1 MPSHHS
7 AARHLIS
14 KGIFDDLDSFRVL
27 EDRLSA
33 LGDEN
38 SKVVGDALVRRGR
51 LVSLPYTCRT
61 LPPGNPRD
69 SKRIGIFEKESHPKG
84 AHPPSASDAPYFEGK
99 EGAYR
104 KETDVVPSAQPLPL
118 KDCR

>member
-14 KGIFDDLDSFRVL
+14 KGIFDELDLFRLL

-51 LVSLPYTCRT
+51 LVSSRT
-61 LPPGNPRD
+61 HAAHCHPATPEIQ
-69 SKRIGIFEKESHPKG
+69 SEFGIIQRG
-84 AHPPSASDAPYFEGK
+84 ASAFG
-99 EGAYR
+99 
-104 KETDVVPSAQPLPL
+104 V
-118 KDCR
+118 